1 MSYGRNLVHGE
12 RTSQNRVGPYRFCSG
27 GTPPHL
33 SSKSFFGFLRVY
45 MDVYLLLKVLS
56 SGHVQVHGSYRNK
69 GTAVLFLR
77 QSENGAGSELEE
89 LLLSDWGA
97 GAVWVLQST
106 TTYYSVLQSTT
117 PVLLRTTK
125 YYSSTTPYYSSTTP
139 VLLRTTKYYSSTTP
153 YYKVLLQYYSV
164 LLQYCSST
172 TLYYKVLLQYYSV
185 LLQYCSSTTLYYKV
199 LLQYYSVLLQ
209 YCSSTTLY
217 YSSTTL
223 YFKVL
228 LQYYPVLHITTTLLI
243 GILFAV
249 GTHLQSK
256 FAIGIVRPLKVT
268 IHEWGTGFPGPFF
281 EF

>member
-1 MSYGRNLVHGE
+1 MCKSMAVIEIKELQCFLCVSQRMGQGQNWRSCYCQIEEQELCGYYKALQ
-12 RTSQNRVGPYRFCSG
+12 RT
-27 GTPPHL
+27 
-33 SSKSFFGFLRVY
+33 
-45 MDVYLLLKVLS
+45 
-56 SGHVQVHGSYRNK
+56 
-69 GTAVLFLR
+69 TAVL
-77 QSENGAGSELEE
+77 QSA
-89 LLLSDWGA
+89 
-97 GAVWVLQST
+97 
-106 TTYYSVLQSTT
+106 TTYYSVLQSTS

-125 YYSSTTPYYSSTTP
+125 
-139 VLLRTTKYYSSTTP
+139 
-153 YYKVLLQYYSV
+153 
-164 LLQYCSST
+164 
-172 TLYYKVLLQYYSV
+172 
-185 LLQYCSSTTLYYKV
+185 
-199 LLQYYSVLLQ
+199 

-223 YFKVL
+223 YYKVL

>member
-1 MSYGRNLVHGE
+1 MWTLSKLSMAPFTVPCYLLASWETNWITLPLQLSIWLRPIHNACQTWRCFNLRAHVWKNQESFGICSTYTYNTDAFWLQYMSYGRNLVHGE

-117 PVLLRTTK
+117 PVLPCTTH
-125 YYSSTTPYYSSTTP
+125 YYHASHWYPFCCRHPSAI
-139 VLLRTTKYYSSTTP
+139 
-153 YYKVLLQYYSV
+153 KVRYWDSK
-164 LLQYCSST
+164 T
-172 TLYYKVLLQYYSV
+172 
-185 LLQYCSSTTLYYKV
+185 
-199 LLQYYSVLLQ
+199 
-209 YCSSTTLY
+209 
-217 YSSTTL
+217 
-223 YFKVL
+223 FKGYDSWMGDWL
-228 LQYYPVLHITTTLLI
+228 PRAIFW
-243 GILFAV
+243 IL
-249 GTHLQSK
+249 GYRS
-256 FAIGIVRPLKVT
+256 GIVRGIVRIPA
-268 IHEWGTGFPGPFF
+268 
-281 EF
+281 

>member
-97 GAVWVLQST
+97 GAAWVLQST

-117 PVLLRTTK
+117 PVPLCTTPVLPCTTTYYSVLQSTTPILLRTTK
-125 YYSSTTPYYSSTTP
+125 YYSSTTPYY
-139 VLLRTTKYYSSTTP
+139 
-153 YYKVLLQYYSV
+153 
-164 LLQYCSST
+164 
-172 TLYYKVLLQYYSV
+172 
-185 LLQYCSSTTLYYKV
+185 
-199 LLQYYSVLLQ
+199 
-209 YCSSTTLY
+209 
-217 YSSTTL
+217 
-223 YFKVL
+223 KVL